1 MTAPTTRASR
11 LIPAAPEA
19 VWDALMDPGILVQ
32 WLPPGDMTG
41 QMHAF
46 DGRVGGGF
54 EMSLYYPEDGSEDVG
69 KTAERED
76 RTRVRFAAI
85 KPGRQVVW
93 AVLFDTDDPA
103 LKGEMTIT
111 VSLEPAPGGTRVTML
126 SENLPP
132 GLRPADNKEGSKES
146 LKKLAGWFGG

>member
-1 MTAPTTRASR
+1 MPLPTTRASR
-11 LIPAAPEA
+11 LIPAAPDA
-19 VWDALMDPGILVQ
+19 VWNALMDPEILVR

-41 QMHAF
+41 RMHAF

-54 EMSLYYPEDGSEDVG
+54 EMSLYYPEGETGHVG
-69 KTAERED
+69 KTTERED
-76 RTRVRFAAI
+76 RTRVRFAAVT
-85 KPGRQVVW
+85 PGRRVVW
-93 AVLFDTDDPA
+93 AVLFDTDAPA

-111 VSLEPAPGGTRVTML
+111 VSLEPAEGGTRVTFL

-146 LKKLAGWFGG
+146 LKKLAAWFGG

>member
-1 MTAPTTRASR
+1 MPAPTTRASR
-11 LIPAAPEA
+11 LIPAAPDA
-19 VWDALMDPGILVQ
+19 VWDALMDPKALVE

-54 EMSLYYPEDGSEDVG
+54 EMSLFYPDDDAEARG
-69 KTAERED
+69 KTDARED
-76 RTRVRFAAI
+76 RSRVRFAAVE
-85 KPGRQVVW
+85 PGRRVVW
-93 AVLFDTDDPA
+93 AVLFDTDDRSLQA
-103 LKGEMTIT
+103 EMTIT
-111 VSLEPAPGGTRVTML
+111 ITLTPAEGGTRVTML

-146 LKKLAGWFGG
+146 LKKLAGWFG